1 MINDL
6 DETLKLLLVKK
17 AGLDPA
23 EVDISF
29 DIPTREWST
38 PVTRPTVN
46 LYLYDLRENR
56 QLRETYWDD
65 EVGEDGRINLK
76 RRPLRIDLSYMIT
89 CWTSSAEDQ
98 HRLLWRVIET
108 FFRYSPIP
116 EEVLQGDLRQLIH
129 PVRTEVAQP
138 DGVLKNVSDFWGALE
153 NQLRA
158 SVSLVVTLDL
168 DLEQILTSP
177 MVLARALKFGPPV
190 VTTRPD
196 GSGKPASGET
206 ILHQL
211 EAGWEVGTVRL
222 GGEVRNKK
230 GTPLASASVRLV
242 SKQTD
247 GQPVQVGPTIQTDAE
262 GRYIFS
268 AVPTGDYT
276 LVVELPGQPPVQV
289 PLKVAV
295 GERGQ
300 AVPELAFPV
309 EVPM

>member
-6 DETLKLLLVKK
+6 DETLKQLLVQK

-46 LYLYDLRENR
+46 LYLYDVRENTA
-56 QLRETYWDD
+56 LRETYWDN
-65 EVGEDGRINLK
+65 ESADGRRVNLK

-98 HRLLWRVIET
+98 HRLLWGVLET
-108 FFRYSPIP
+108 FFRHSPVP
-116 EEVLQGDLRQLIH
+116 EEVLQGDIRNLTH

-153 NQLRA
+153 NQLRP

-168 DLEQILTSP
+168 DLEQMITSP
-177 MVLARALKFGPPV
+177 MILARALKFGSPV
-190 VTTRPD
+190 VQRSLQ
-196 GSGKPASGET
+196 GAET
-206 ILHQL
+206 ILPQL
-211 EAGWEVGTVRL
+211 DQGWEAGTVRL

-230 GTPLASASVRLV
+230 GKRLEAASVRLV
-242 SKQTD
+242 SKQAN
-247 GQPVQVGPTIQTDAE
+247 GQPVQVGPTIQTDNA

-268 AVPTGDYT
+268 SVAPGEYT
-276 LVVELPGQPPVQV
+276 LVVELPGQAPVQQ
-289 PLKVAV
+289 PLKVVV

-300 AVPELAFPV
+300 PAPELAFPV

>member
-6 DETLKLLLVKK
+6 DETLKQLLVKK

-65 EVGEDGRINLK
+65 EVGEDGKINLK

-98 HRLLWRVIET
+98 HRLLWRVVET
-108 FFRYSPIP
+108 FFRHSPIP
-116 EEVLQGDLRQLIH
+116 EDVLQGDLLQLTH
-129 PVRTEVAQP
+129 PVNTEVAQP

-153 NQLRA
+153 NQLRP

-168 DLEQILTSP
+168 DLEQIITSP

-190 VTTRPD
+190 VQTGPN
-196 GSGKPASGET
+196 GSEIMLP
-206 ILHQL
+206 QL
-211 EAGWEVGTVRL
+211 EPGWEAGTVRL

-230 GTPLASASVRLV
+230 GKPLASAWVRLV
-242 SKQTD
+242 SKQVD
-247 GQPVQVGPTIQTDAE
+247 GQPVQIGPTIQTDAV
-262 GRYIFS
+262 GRYVFS
-268 AVPTGDYT
+268 AVPVGDYT
-276 LVVELPGQPPVQV
+276 LVVEMTGQSPVQV

-300 AVPELAFPV
+300 PAPELAFPV

>member
-6 DETLKLLLVKK
+6 DETLKQLLVQK
-17 AGLDPA
+17 AGLDPG

-46 LYLYDLRENR
+46 LYLYDLRENTA
-56 QLRETYWDD
+56 LRETYWDVEPD
-65 EVGEDGRINLK
+65 DGRNVNLK

-98 HRLLWRVIET
+98 HRLLWRVMET
-108 FFRYSPIP
+108 FFRFSPIP
-116 EEVLQGDLRQLIH
+116 DDVLQGNLRSLTH
-129 PVRTEVAQP
+129 PVRTNVAQP

-168 DLEQILTSP
+168 DLAQILSSP
-177 MVLARALKFGPPV
+177 MVLARALKFGPPAV
-190 VTTRPD
+190 QTTS
-196 GSGKPASGET
+196 SGGE
-206 ILHQL
+206 IIMPQL
-211 EAGWEVGTVRL
+211 DEGWEIGTVRL
-222 GGEVRNKK
+222 GGEVRNKQGK
-230 GTPLASASVRLV
+230 PLPSASVRLV
-242 SKQTD
+242 GKATG
-247 GQPVQVGPTIQTDAE
+247 GQPVQVGSSTQTDVA
-262 GRYIFS
+262 GRYIFAS
-268 AVPTGDYT
+268 VPPGEYT
-276 LVVELPGQPPVQV
+276 LVVELAGQPPVQQ
-289 PLKVAV
+289 PLKVVV

-300 AVPELAFPV
+300 RVPELAFPV

>member
-6 DETLKLLLVKK
+6 DETLKKLLVSK

-29 DIPTREWST
+29 DIPTRDWST

-56 QLRETYWDD
+56 QLRETFWDD
-65 EVGEDGRINLK
+65 EVGEDGRVNMK

-98 HRLLWRVIET
+98 HRLLWRVVET
-108 FFRYSPIP
+108 FFRFSPIP
-116 EEVLQGDLRQLIH
+116 DEVLVGDLKQLIH
-129 PVRTEVAQP
+129 PVRTDVAQP

-153 NQLRA
+153 NQLRP

-177 MVLARALKFGPPV
+177 MVLARALKFGTPAI
-190 VTTRPD
+190 
-196 GSGKPASGET
+196 KPGPFGDET
-206 ILHQL
+206 IIPQL
-211 EAGWEVGTVRL
+211 VPGWEVGTVRL
-222 GGEVRNKK
+222 GGEVHNKK
-230 GTPLASASVRLV
+230 GQPVASASVRLV
-242 SKQTD
+242 SVQAD
-247 GQPVQVGPTIQTDAE
+247 GQPVQVGPTIQTGVD
-262 GRYIFS
+262 GRYIFP
-268 AVPTGDYT
+268 AVPTGNYT
-276 LVVELPGQPPVQV
+276 FVVELPNQNPVQV
-289 PLKVAV
+289 PVKLDV

>member
-6 DETLKLLLVKK
+6 DETLKQLLVKK

-56 QLRETYWDD
+56 QLRETYWDE
-65 EVGEDGRINLK
+65 EVDEDGRINSK

-98 HRLLWRVIET
+98 HRLLWRVVET
-108 FFRYSPIP
+108 FFRHSPIP
-116 EEVLQGDLRQLIH
+116 EDVLQGDLRQLIH
-129 PVRTEVAQP
+129 PVRSEVAQP

-153 NQLRA
+153 NQLRP

-177 MVLARALKFGPPV
+177 MVLARALKFGPPAV
-190 VTTRPD
+190 QP
-196 GSGKPASGET
+196 GPNGGET

-211 EAGWEVGTVRL
+211 EPGWEAGTVRL

-230 GTPLASASVRLV
+230 GMPLPSVSVRLV

-262 GRYIFS
+262 GRYVFA

-276 LVVELPGQPPVQV
+276 LVVEQPGQAPFQV

-300 AVPELAFPV
+300 PVPELAFPV

>member
-6 DETLKLLLVKK
+6 DETLKQLLIKK
-17 AGLDPA
+17 AGLDPS

-65 EVGEDGRINLK
+65 ETAPDGQINLK
-76 RRPLRIDLSYMIT
+76 RRPLRIDMSYMIT

-98 HRLLWRVIET
+98 HRLLWRVVET
-108 FFRYSPIP
+108 FFRFSPIP
-116 EEVLQGDLRQLIH
+116 DDVLVGELTKLTHEI
-129 PVRTEVAQP
+129 RTEVAQP

-153 NQLRA
+153 NQLRP

-168 DLEQILTSP
+168 DLAQILTAP
-177 MVLARALKFGPPV
+177 MVLARGLKFGHTAVQPGP
-190 VTTRPD
+190 R
-196 GSGKPASGET
+196 GE
-206 ILHQL
+206 IIVPELL
-211 EAGWEVGTVRL
+211 PGWEAGTVRL

-230 GTPLASASVRLV
+230 GNPLANASVRLV
-242 SKQTD
+242 SKQVD
-247 GQPVQVGPTIQTDAE
+247 GQPVQFGSTIQTDAD
-262 GRYIFS
+262 GRYIFTV
-268 AVPTGDYT
+268 VPVGDYT
-276 LVVELPGQPPVQV
+276 LVVELAGQSPVQV
-289 PLKVAV
+289 PLTVAI

-300 AVPELAFPV
+300 SAPELAFPV

>member
-6 DETLKLLLVKK
+6 DETLKQLMVKK

-46 LYLYDLRENR
+46 FYLYDLRENTI
-56 QLRETYWDD
+56 LRETYWDD
-65 EVGEDGRINLK
+65 ETDQDGRINLK

-98 HRLLWRVIET
+98 HRLLWRVMET
-108 FFRYSPIP
+108 FFRHSPLP
-116 EEVLQGDLRQLIH
+116 EEVLQGDLRNLTH
-129 PVRTEVAQP
+129 PVRTLVAQP

-153 NQLRA
+153 NQLRP

-168 DLEQILTSP
+168 DMAQIMTSP
-177 MVLARALKFGPPV
+177 MVLARALKFGPPE
-190 VTTRPD
+190 VTPGPNGRE
-196 GSGKPASGET
+196 S
-206 ILHQL
+206 ILPQL
-211 EAGWEVGTVRL
+211 SPGWEVGTVRL
-222 GGEVRNKK
+222 GGEVRDKK
-230 GTPLASASVRLV
+230 GNPLASVSVRLIG
-242 SKQTD
+242 KGPD
-247 GQPVQVGPTIQTDAE
+247 GQPIQVGPTIQTDAA
-262 GRYIFS
+262 GRYIFPS
-268 AVPTGDYT
+268 VPVGEYS
-276 LVVELPGQPPVQV
+276 LVVEVPGKPPVQQ

-295 GERGQ
+295 GDRGQ
-300 AVPELAFPV
+300 SAPELVFPV

>member
-6 DETLKLLLVKK
+6 DETLKQLLVQK
-17 AGLDPA
+17 AGLDPG

-46 LYLYDLRENR
+46 LYLYDLRENTA
-56 QLRETYWDD
+56 LRETYWDD
-65 EVGEDGRINLK
+65 EPGDDRRINLK

-98 HRLLWRVIET
+98 HRLLWRVMET
-108 FFRYSPIP
+108 FFRHSPIP
-116 EEVLQGDLRQLIH
+116 DDVLQGNLLHLTH
-129 PVRTEVAQP
+129 PVRTNVAQP

-168 DLEQILTSP
+168 DLEQVISSP
-177 MVLARALKFGPPV
+177 MVLARALKFGF
-190 VTTRPD
+190 
-196 GSGKPASGET
+196 PAVQRSLRGGET
-206 ILHQL
+206 ILPQL
-211 EAGWEVGTVRL
+211 DPGWEVGTVRL

-230 GTPLASASVRLV
+230 GKVLAAASVRLV
-242 SKQTD
+242 GKQVD
-247 GQPVQVGPTIQTDAE
+247 GQPVQVGPTIQTDAA
-262 GRYIFS
+262 GRYVFTS
-268 AVPTGDYT
+268 VPPGDYSV
-276 LVVELPGQPPVQV
+276 VVELPGQPPVQQ

-300 AVPELAFPV
+300 PMPELAFPV

>member
-6 DETLKLLLVKK
+6 DETLKQLLVKK

-46 LYLYDLRENR
+46 FYLYDLRENTI
-56 QLRETYWDD
+56 LRETYWDD
-65 EVGEDGRINLK
+65 ETDQDGRVNLK

-98 HRLLWRVIET
+98 HRLLWRVMET
-108 FFRYSPIP
+108 FFRHSPIP
-116 EEVLQGDLRQLIH
+116 EDVLQGDLLHLTH
-129 PVRTEVAQP
+129 PVRTMVAQP

-153 NQLRA
+153 NQLRP

-168 DLEQILTSP
+168 DLEQIVTSP
-177 MVLARALKFGPPV
+177 MVLARALKFGSPV
-190 VTTRPD
+190 LNPNPRGGDPFL
-196 GSGKPASGET
+196 P
-206 ILHQL
+206 QL
-211 EAGWEVGTVRL
+211 APGWEAGTVRL
-222 GGEVRNKK
+222 GGEVRDKK
-230 GTPLASASVRLV
+230 GTPLPSASVRLLGT
-242 SKQTD
+242 QAD
-247 GQPVQVGPTIQTDAE
+247 GQPVQVGPTIQTGAD
-262 GRYIFS
+262 GRYVFHS
-268 AVPTGDYT
+268 VPTGAYN
-276 LVVELPGQPPVQV
+276 LVVEVPGKPPVQRR
-289 PLKVAV
+289 LKVEI

-300 AVPELAFPV
+300 PVPELVFPV

>member
-6 DETLKLLLVKK
+6 DETLKQLMVKK

-46 LYLYDLRENR
+46 FYLYDLRENTI
-56 QLRETYWDD
+56 LRETYWDD
-65 EVGEDGRINLK
+65 ETDQDGRVNLK

-98 HRLLWRVIET
+98 HRLLWRVMET
-108 FFRYSPIP
+108 FFRHSPIP
-116 EEVLQGDLRQLIH
+116 DEVLQGDLRNLTH
-129 PVRTEVAQP
+129 PIRTMVAQP

-153 NQLRA
+153 NQLRP

-168 DLEQILTSP
+168 DMAQIMTSP
-177 MVLARALKFGPPV
+177 MVLARALKFGQPEL
-190 VTTRPD
+190 
-196 GSGKPASGET
+196 KPGPRGGES

-211 EAGWEVGTVRL
+211 VPGWEVGTVRL
-222 GGEVRNKK
+222 GGEVRDKK
-230 GTPLASASVRLV
+230 GNPLASASVRLV
-242 SKQTD
+242 GKGAD
-247 GQPVQVGPTIQTDAE
+247 GQPIQVGPTTQTDEA
-262 GRYIFS
+262 GRYIFTS
-268 AVPTGDYT
+268 VPVGDYS
-276 LVVELPGQPPVQV
+276 LVVEIPGKPPVQQ

-300 AVPELAFPV
+300 PVPELVFPV

>member
-6 DETLKLLLVKK
+6 DETLKQLLVKK

-65 EVGEDGRINLK
+65 ETGEDGHINLK
-76 RRPLRIDLSYMIT
+76 RRPLRIDMSYMIT

-98 HRLLWRVIET
+98 HRLLWRVVET
-108 FFRYSPIP
+108 FFRYSPLP
-116 EEVLQGDLRQLIH
+116 EDVLVGDLTRLTHEI
-129 PVRTEVAQP
+129 RTEVAQP

-153 NQLRA
+153 NQLRP

-168 DLEQILTSP
+168 DLEQILTAP
-177 MVLARALKFGPPV
+177 MVLARGLKFGHTAVQPGP
-190 VTTRPD
+190 R
-196 GSGKPASGET
+196 GAEI
-206 ILHQL
+206 ILPQL
-211 EAGWEVGTVRL
+211 LPGWEAGAVRL

-230 GTPLASASVRLV
+230 GKVLADASVRLV
-242 SKQTD
+242 CKQAD
-247 GQPVQVGPTIQTDAE
+247 GQPLQFGASVQTDAE
-262 GRYIFS
+262 GRYIFT
-268 AVPTGDYT
+268 AVPVGEYT
-276 LVVELPGQPPVQV
+276 LVVELAGQAPVQV
-289 PLKVAV
+289 PLTVAI

-300 AVPELAFPV
+300 PAPELAFPV

>member
-6 DETLKLLLVKK
+6 DETLKQLLVKK

-65 EVGEDGRINLK
+65 EVGEDGKINLK

-89 CWTSSAEDQ
+89 CWTSSSEDQ
-98 HRLLWRVIET
+98 HRLLWRVVET
-108 FFRYSPIP
+108 FFRHSPIP
-116 EEVLQGDLRQLIH
+116 EDVLQGDLLQLTH
-129 PVRTEVAQP
+129 PVNTEVAQP

-153 NQLRA
+153 NQLRP

-168 DLEQILTSP
+168 DLEQIITSP

-190 VTTRPD
+190 VQTGPN
-196 GSGKPASGET
+196 GSEIMLP
-206 ILHQL
+206 QL
-211 EAGWEVGTVRL
+211 EPGWEAGTVRL

-230 GTPLASASVRLV
+230 GKPLASAWVRLV
-242 SKQTD
+242 SKQVD
-247 GQPVQVGPTIQTDAE
+247 GQPVQIGPTIQTDAV
-262 GRYIFS
+262 GRYVFS
-268 AVPTGDYT
+268 AVPVGDYT
-276 LVVELPGQPPVQV
+276 LVVEMTGQSPVQV

-300 AVPELAFPV
+300 PAPELAFPV

>member
-6 DETLKLLLVKK
+6 DETLKQLLVKK
-17 AGLDPA
+17 AGLDPS

-65 EVGEDGRINLK
+65 ETGEDGRINLK
-76 RRPLRIDLSYMIT
+76 RRPLRIDMSYMIT

-98 HRLLWRVIET
+98 HRLLWRVVET
-108 FFRYSPIP
+108 FFRFSPIP
-116 EEVLQGDLRQLIH
+116 EEVLVGDLTQLTHEI
-129 PVRTEVAQP
+129 RTEVAQP

-153 NQLRA
+153 NQLRP

-168 DLEQILTSP
+168 DLEQILSAP
-177 MVLARALKFGPPV
+177 MVLARGLKFGHTAVQPGPRGAIIV
-190 VTTRPD
+190 PELL
-196 GSGKPASGET
+196 P
-206 ILHQL
+206 
-211 EAGWEVGTVRL
+211 GWEAGTVRL

-230 GTPLASASVRLV
+230 GKVLAGASVRLV
-242 SKQTD
+242 SKQAD
-247 GQPVQVGPTIQTDAE
+247 GQPVQFGASVQTDAE
-262 GRYIFS
+262 GRYIFTT
-268 AVPTGDYT
+268 VPVGEYT
-276 LVVELPGQPPVQV
+276 LVVELAGQAPVQM
-289 PLKVAV
+289 PLTVAI

-300 AVPELAFPV
+300 PVPELAFPV

>member
-6 DETLKLLLVKK
+6 DETLKQLLVKK
-17 AGLDPA
+17 AGLDPS

-98 HRLLWRVIET
+98 HRLLWRVVET

-116 EEVLQGDLRQLIH
+116 DDVLQGDLTRLTH
-129 PVRTEVAQP
+129 AVKTDVAQP

-153 NQLRA
+153 NQLRP

-177 MVLARALKFGPPV
+177 MVLARGLKFGHTLV
-190 VTTRPD
+190 E
-196 GSGKPASGET
+196 SGPRGRE
-206 ILHQL
+206 IIVPELL
-211 EAGWEVGTVRL
+211 PGWEAGTVRL

-230 GTPLASASVRLV
+230 GKPLAGASVRLV
-242 SKQTD
+242 SKQVD
-247 GQPVQVGPTIQTDAE
+247 GQPVQFGPTIQTDAD
-262 GRYIFS
+262 GRYIFT
-268 AVPTGDYT
+268 AVPVGMYT
-276 LVVELPGQPPVQV
+276 LVVELAGQSPVQV
-289 PLKVAV
+289 PLTVAI

-300 AVPELAFPV
+300 PAPELAFPV

>member
-6 DETLKLLLVKK
+6 DETLKQLLVQK
-17 AGLDPA
+17 AGLDPG

-46 LYLYDLRENR
+46 LYLYDLRENTA
-56 QLRETYWDD
+56 LRETYWDD
-65 EVGEDGRINLK
+65 EPGDGRQINLK

-98 HRLLWRVIET
+98 HRLLWRVMET

-116 EEVLQGDLRQLIH
+116 DDVLQGNLHHLTH
-129 PVRTEVAQP
+129 PVRTNVAQP

-168 DLEQILTSP
+168 DLEQILSSP
-177 MVLARALKFGPPV
+177 MVLARALKFGPTAVQPG
-190 VTTRPD
+190 PN
-196 GSGKPASGET
+196 GGET
-206 ILHQL
+206 LLAQL
-211 EAGWEVGTVRL
+211 EPGWETGTVRL
-222 GGEVRNKK
+222 GGEVRNKQGK
-230 GTPLASASVRLV
+230 PLAAASVRLV
-242 SKQTD
+242 HKHVD
-247 GQPVQVGPTIQTDAE
+247 GQPVQFGSTVQTDSG
-262 GRYIFS
+262 GRYIFPS
-268 AVPTGDYT
+268 VPPGDYT
-276 LVVELPGQPPVQV
+276 LVVELAGQPPVQQ
-289 PLKVAV
+289 PLNVMV

-300 AVPELAFPV
+300 PVPELAFPV